1 MAKKKKKSR
10 LPVIVIALVLVAAI
24 VIGAPYIKEFVSA
37 TSNEGDAVVI
47 EIEKGAS
54 TEDIGRI
61 LKENGL
67 IKSVTIFKIRAK
79 LSEDGSKMNYGTFT
93 LHKGMCIP
101 DIVSALA
108 GTYATRP
115 TVKFTVPEGFSVQQI
130 AERAEELNLCSK
142 QEFLNAL
149 SDDYEYDFLKD
160 VPFKDGADYPL
171 QGFLYPETYEFFTD
185 AAAHDIIDKM
195 LAQFEKEID
204 KMKIPKDRD
213 LYEVITIAS
222 MIEREALWDKEMK
235 TISGVI
241 YNRIE
246 KGMRLQ
252 IDATVQYAVSKGEYN
267 IERVTYDDLEIK
279 SPYNTYRNEGLP
291 VGPISSVS
299 SIAIEAALNPED
311 HNYLYYHT
319 DTEKNDGTHIFTE
332 TYQEH
337 LATMN

>member
-1 MAKKKKKSR
+1 MAKKKKKTR
-10 LPVIVIALVLVAAI
+10 MPVIIIALLLVVAVI
-24 VIGAPYIKEFVSA
+24 IGAPYIKELVSA
-37 TSNEGDAVVI
+37 TSTEGEAVVV

-54 TEDIGRI
+54 TEDIAQA
-61 LKENGL
+61 LKDKGL
-67 IKSVTIFKIRAK
+67 IKSVTIFKVRAK
-79 LSEDGSKMNYGTFT
+79 LSEDGSKLNYGTFN

-101 DIVSALA
+101 DIISTLA
-108 GTYATRP
+108 GNYATRP

-130 AERAEELNLCSK
+130 AKRAEELELCSK
-142 QEFLNAL
+142 EEFYDALDDSYDYEFLKN
-149 SDDYEYDFLKD
+149 

-171 QGFLYPETYEFFTD
+171 QGFLYPETYEFFAD
-185 AAAHDIIDKM
+185 ATAHDIINKM
-195 LAQFEKEID
+195 LSQFEKEIS
-204 KMKIPKDRD
+204 KFKIPKEQD
-213 LYEVITIAS
+213 LYEIITIAS

-246 KGMRLQ
+246 KGMKLQ

-299 SIAIEAALNPED
+299 SIAIEAAINPES
-311 HNYLYYHT
+311 HEYLYYHT
-319 DTEKNDGTHIFTE
+319 DTEKNDGTHIFTK